1 MYISLLKKSKKF
13 GLSKAFFKKI
23 TDIVF
28 RELLQKNPLNQSSTP
43 NRDWNN
49 KKSNSHGF
57 KDNSRKKI
65 LTVLRKQR
73 KLSEQKS
80 VKTLTILCKKNNQ
93 KSLFQL
99 HHQPINL
106 ISSPTFC
113 QNGTTTMISYWKEL
127 QNQLEELNIWELH
140 YSRWRQISLV
150 NSEQVLLP
158 PKSPVSA
165 CWYTNI
171 NWLSS

>member
-1 MYISLLKKSKKF
+1 MGCPKPSSRRSQISFSENYFRKILLINHQPQTEIETTKK
-13 GLSKAFFKKI
+13 
-23 TDIVF
+23 T
-28 RELLQKNPLNQSSTP
+28 
-43 NRDWNN
+43 
-49 KKSNSHGF
+49 NSHGF

-99 HHQPINL
+99 HHRPINL

-113 QNGTTTMISYWKEL
+113 QNGTNTMISYWKEL